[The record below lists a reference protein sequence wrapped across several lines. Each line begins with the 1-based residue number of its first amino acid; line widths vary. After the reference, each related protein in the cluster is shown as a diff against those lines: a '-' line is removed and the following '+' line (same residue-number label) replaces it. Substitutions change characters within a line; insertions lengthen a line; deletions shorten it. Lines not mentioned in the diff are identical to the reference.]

1 MKSAVYFSLLFIT
14 VSAHTQTH
22 YYEIVPDKETKV
34 LKGFLE
40 RSDIESD
47 TAFKWF
53 KQNMQYGRADDA
65 AVNAFKKNSGKF
77 SVIIFAGT
85 WCEDS
90 QNMLPVFYRLADKAA
105 MPADNI
111 FLIGVDRDKATL
123 QNLQKAF
130 NVTLVPAFIVMK
142 DGKEVGRVIE
152 YGKYGQIDKDLGEIV
167 SAL

>member
-1 MKSAVYFSLLFIT
+1 MSALFSYFLFIST
-14 VSAHTQTH
+14 FAEAQTH
-22 YYEIVPDKETKV
+22 TYEIIPDKQTKV
-34 LKGFLE
+34 LKGLLQ

-65 AVNAFKKNSGKF
+65 AVNAFKKNMGKF
-77 SVIIFAGT
+77 SVIVFVGT

-105 MPADNI
+105 IPADNI
-111 FLIGVDRDKATL
+111 FLIGVDRSKTTS

-130 NVTLVPAFIVMK
+130 NVTLIPTFIVMK
-142 DGKEVGRVIE
+142 DGKEVGRVVE

-167 SAL
+167 NGL